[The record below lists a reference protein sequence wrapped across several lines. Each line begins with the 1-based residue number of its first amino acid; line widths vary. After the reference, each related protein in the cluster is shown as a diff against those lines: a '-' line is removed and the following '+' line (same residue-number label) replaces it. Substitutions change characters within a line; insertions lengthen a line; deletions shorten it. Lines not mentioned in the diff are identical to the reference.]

1 MWACRA
7 NRGAYSVFGRIS
19 GWSFVRSIECS
30 SVEGLTTA
38 SKRCEAVQGTQFT
51 SVENLSY
58 TASTSQR
65 DDDSKHGDTPLFEK
79 ILVANR
85 GEIAVRVMKT
95 AKKMGIKTVAVFSDA
110 DYNAKHKRY
119 ADEAVYL
126 GGSASRSSYLD
137 IHKILEAMKKSG
149 ATAVHPGY
157 GFLSENAEF
166 VQEVEKNGYT
176 FIGPPST
183 AVGLMGDK
191 AHSKAIAH
199 KAGVHTIPGW
209 IGIVKNLH
217 HATNIAKDIGYPVMV
232 KASGGGGGKGM
243 RIAYNEE
250 ELIES
255 FKVATDEAASSF
267 GDSRM
272 LIEKYIEKPR
282 HIEIQIV
289 GDKYGNMVY
298 LPERECSI
306 QRRNQKVIEEAPS
319 PVGNDN
325 LRKAMGTQAINLAK
339 AVGYYSA
346 GTCEFLVDKDFNFYF
361 LEMNTRLQVEHA
373 ITEAVT
379 GLDLVEEMIRIAADK
394 KFDYRQDEVSTPK
407 GWAIECRIY
416 AEDPAVG
423 YLPSTGFLK
432 RYQEPL
438 NARIDTGVEEG
449 AEISIW
455 YDPLISKVITHGP
468 DRATALSR
476 AAEALDNYV
485 IHGVR
490 HNIPLLRNC
499 LETKEFAEGR
509 TSTYFLKEHFSDPH
523 SLDPLCLPLSM
534 EKHKELLLIAA
545 AMYTWN
551 NLWIANMKNLH
562 DFGQQSEWRISINP
576 NQGEG
581 MQVKIQRAPDS
592 ILYSRNNGEQNGN
605 FIPLELETEDSI
617 VIAEPLEASTG
628 QSPLSSIMLNGRKLT
643 YQTIKNNNRHLHLQ
657 YCGSQRIL
665 VIDPAESRDLASIM
679 PPPRLFD
686 TSAVVV
692 SPMPGV
698 VVDIRK
704 SKGDKI
710 NIGDD
715 LAVIEAMKMQNIIK
729 SKRKGT
735 LESIDVTV
743 GDHISSDQVIMKFNV
758 D

>member
-7 NRGAYSVFGRIS
+7 NRGAYSIFCRAYGCVSIRSMECIS
-19 GWSFVRSIECS
+19 A
-30 SVEGLTTA
+30 EGVATVSQRFQA
-38 SKRCEAVQGTQFT
+38 ANGTQVFR
-51 SVENLSY
+51 VENSSF
-58 TASTSQR
+58 TTSCSQR
-65 DDDSKHGDTPLFEK
+65 DDDSDKEEAPLFEK
-79 ILVANR
+79 LLVANR

-110 DYNAKHKRY
+110 DCNAVHKRY

-137 IHKILEAMKKSG
+137 MYKILEAMKKSG

-157 GFLSENAEF
+157 GFLSENEEF
-166 VQEVEKNGYT
+166 VQEVEKNGFS

-199 KAGVHTIPGW
+199 KAGVNTIPGW
-209 IGIVKNLH
+209 IGIVKDLD
-217 HATNIAKDIGYPVMV
+217 HATSIAKDIGYPVMI

-243 RIAYNEE
+243 RIAYNEN
-250 ELIES
+250 ELVES

-272 LIEKYIEKPR
+272 LIEKYIEQPR
-282 HIEIQIV
+282 HIEIQIL

-319 PVGNDN
+319 PVGNEN

-339 AVGYYSA
+339 AVGYHSA

-373 ITEAVT
+373 ITEAIT
-379 GLDLVEEMIRIAADK
+379 GLDLVEEMIKIAANK
-394 KFDYRQDEVSTPK
+394 KIDYRQDEICKPK

-432 RYQEPL
+432 RYQEPV

-468 DRATALSR
+468 DRTTALIR

-485 IHGVR
+485 IQGVQ

-499 LETKEFAEGR
+499 LGNKDFAEGR
-509 TSTYFLKEHFSDPH
+509 TSTYFLKEHFSDSH
-523 SLDPLCLPLSM
+523 SLDPLYLPLSM

-551 NLWIANMKNLH
+551 NLWIANMKNLQEL
-562 DFGQQSEWRISINP
+562 GQAEWCININP
-576 NQGEG
+576 NQGQAT
-581 MQVKIQRAPDS
+581 QVKVRKAPDS
-592 ILYSRNNGEQNGN
+592 ILYSRNREKQNGG
-605 FIPLELETEDSI
+605 FMPLELETEDTTA
-617 VIAEPLEASTG
+617 IAEPLETSTG
-628 QSPLSSIMLNGRKLT
+628 HSPLSSIMLNGHKLT
-643 YQTIKNNNRHLHLQ
+643 YQTINKDTRHLHLQ

-665 VIDPAESRDLASIM
+665 VIDSAESYDLASVM

-704 SKGDKI
+704 SKGDRI
-710 NIGDD
+710 DIGDD

-743 GDHISSDQVIMKFNV
+743 GDHISADQVIMRFII
-758 D
+758 DS

>member
-1 MWACRA
+1 MMWGLRA
-7 NRGAYSVFGRIS
+7 NRRAYSVLSRIYGS
-19 GWSFVRSIECS
+19 NSVRSIDS
-30 SVEGLTTA
+30 SAVEGLNTA
-38 SKRCEAVQGTQFT
+38 SKRGFR
-51 SVENLSY
+51 VENLSY
-58 TASTSQR
+58 TTSSSHTE
-65 DDDSKHGDTPLFEK
+65 DDSNKGDAPLFEK

-95 AKKMGIKTVAVFSDA
+95 AKRMGIKTVAVFSDA
-110 DYNAKHKRY
+110 DYSAKHKRY

-137 IHKILEAMKKSG
+137 ISKIIEAMKKSG

-157 GFLSENAEF
+157 GFLSENEEF
-166 VQEVEKNGYT
+166 VKEVEKNGFS

-199 KAGVHTIPGW
+199 KAGVNTIPGW
-209 IGIVKNLH
+209 IGIVKDLD
-217 HATNIAKDIGYPVMV
+217 HAKSIARDIGYPVMV

-243 RIAYNEE
+243 RIAYNEK
-250 ELIES
+250 ELVES

-272 LIEKYIEKPR
+272 LIEKYIEQPR
-282 HIEIQIV
+282 HIEIQIL
-289 GDKYGNMVY
+289 GDKFGNMVY

-319 PVGNDN
+319 PVGNEN
-325 LRKAMGTQAINLAK
+325 LRKAMGSQAINLAK

-379 GLDLVEEMIRIAADK
+379 GLDLVEEMIKIAANK
-394 KFDYRQDEVSTPK
+394 KIDYRQDEVCKPK

-449 AEISIW
+449 TEISIW

-468 DRATALSR
+468 DRTTALER

-485 IHGVR
+485 VQGVK

-499 LETKEFAEGR
+499 LEMKDFAQGR
-509 TSTYFLKEHFSDPH
+509 TSTYFLKDHFSDTH
-523 SLDPLCLPLSM
+523 SLDPLYLPLSM
-534 EKHKELLLIAA
+534 EKQKELSLIAA
-545 AMYTWN
+545 ASYTWN
-551 NLWIANMKNLH
+551 NLWIANMKNLQ
-562 DFGQQSEWRISINP
+562 DFGQSSERCITINP
-576 NQGEG
+576 NQGKA
-581 MQVKIQRAPDS
+581 MQVKIRRAPDS
-592 ILYSRNNGEQNGN
+592 ILYSKNSEKLNGN
-605 FIPLELETEDSI
+605 FIPLELETEDST
-617 VIAEPLEASTG
+617 VIAEPIEACTG
-628 QSPLSSIMLNGRKLT
+628 QSPLSIIMLDGRKLT
-643 YQTIKNNNRHLHLQ
+643 YQMIKNDIRQLHLQ

-665 VIDPAESRDLASIM
+665 VIDSAESHDLASIM

-686 TSAVVV
+686 TSAAVV

-704 SKGDKI
+704 SRGDKI

-729 SKRKGT
+729 SNRKGT
-735 LESIDVTV
+735 LESIEVAV
-743 GDHISSDQVIMKFNV
+743 GDHISSDQVIMKFSA